1 MGTIIRA
8 PSHGLPH
15 MGFIT
20 WAASHGHRHM
30 GSVTRAASHV
40 QHHMRII
47 ICNSQLDH
55 GWVQEYLSSKD
66 VSEARH
72 CLRKLAVPFFH
83 HEVVK
88 QALLRCMEEEE
99 EEESTIG
106 DSLVHLLK
114 ELVST
119 GDISHSQMARV
130 SPSCCALWSCTVWA
144 QSTSGIC
151 RQIHA
156 HYRYVLTAD
165 TLPMQTYHAYRY
177 IFTARY
183 TNLYRYIILQIHPHC
198 RYITP
203 TDLPLQIYHHYRYI
217 LTAETSPTDISS
229 LQVHLMPEDKCPL
242 QIYHPYRYILTA
254 ATTSELTDDSSLQL

>member
-1 MGTIIRA
+1 MG
-8 PSHGLPH
+8 S
-15 MGFIT
+15 IT
-20 WAASHGHRHM
+20 WALSHGHHHTGTITWPASHGHRHM

-99 EEESTIG
+99 ESTIG

-165 TLPMQTYHAYRY
+165 TLPLQIYH
-177 IFTARY
+177 
-183 TNLYRYIILQIHPHC
+183 YRYIIITDTSLLQRHHP
-198 RYITP
+198 
-203 TDLPLQIYHHYRYI
+203 QIYRHYRYI
-217 LTAETSPTDISS
+217 S
-229 LQVHLMPEDKCPL
+229 CPKTNA
-242 QIYHPYRYILTA
+242 HYRYIIP
-254 ATTSELTDDSSLQL
+254 TDTSSLQLQHQN